1 MNSLAHGPKYY
12 SWLPNHQ
19 IWKHKGEEYRIY
31 GGGGWEWVSQ
41 NRKRKLLDPIT
52 KDERAAKIRK
62 FEKTFDLAL
71 KRKLSKKH
79 KMALQEKKLKMSKSG
94 EAQPSSTS
102 QTRVGSTVST
112 AKSRGGPMVNANQIG
127 VNTGQTQVATSVK
140 TPLLANST
148 SAPAAKILNTAT
160 VAGQSLTTTVSSSG
174 QIVSTSATTGHLATN
189 TVVPSTNSITTTAAC
204 ITTNVVTSHLS
215 VSTGVSPTKGLTNT
229 TSGGQSLVTTSSLPN
244 QKITYETPG
253 QTSCSTLP
261 PSQTTLLSTA
271 QNVVTSQI
279 PSSQERVST
288 TMSTGQHTNTTVQ
301 TTLTP
306 VNTVATSA
314 TLLTQQQATSTSV
327 IPIATTTATGSGGSR
342 EAKIIPTSMV
352 GDGRPSPVKTLP
364 LTSTIA
370 PPTMTPP
377 IHPEASTA
385 SSNVPLVAPP
395 VQSSIPTI
403 TSTVTSSTVA
413 VCSTSTV
420 MATNTNNSE
429 ATSSN
434 ASVSIRG
441 QSCTPSKVSIQST
454 STSNPLVTTCNA
466 TVEATTVLP
475 MSSTTNTRMSPVTT
489 AILPILLTT
498 NTTMSPVTTTVLPMS
513 STTNTS
519 MSSEPTTVL
528 STSSTTNTTMS
539 SNVTLL
545 NANVSTTYCTLPPVS
560 STLPA
565 MIFDEPAETPPPI
578 VVNVPSNT
586 SMASSVAGLDTCV
599 PDASVSSDESAGNN
613 CGRLNEEPA
622 TNKLCTSDPS
632 VDMLEKNNTDNTS
645 SSQTLCAISDSD
657 TKDKPLDSNTDKN
670 INDIQSSHSTQP
682 ISLSSV
688 AALPLNQSAA
698 QCRGAEE
705 SMDVDTVDNN
715 RPPVKSL
722 GTTVDG
728 CDKAML
734 EGKITSD
741 IQVVVKDGREDEEQS
756 SLNDNKD
763 VTSGKSDA
771 TNENCATV
779 ENMQVDDPKDNDTN
793 RDELT
798 TSGHGGGSNAKPTI
812 NTEIQTGTSSQVQD
826 KVKNIIPNDN
836 KPTTASNTDEPT
848 SVSSNAAIAKT
859 PEQNTPT
866 STSTQVTQ
874 STSSA
879 TQDTASQVSTTTS
892 QVSASA
898 PQSAVSTSKPPTSQ
912 VTTSQVTT
920 SQVPGKSLNSSAS
933 QNVAAPSQ
941 VPTSASQST
950 TAALSSVSTV
960 RIETTGGVGLNNL
973 TPEKVLKFI
982 ADELMKE
989 SDAGKAL
996 LTGVAASISTSEGKV
1011 IIKPE
1016 PTATSTA
1023 GVKGEPI
1030 KPVSMMTTPGV
1041 QSSAPVRLI
1050 LQTVPGHTVV
1060 PGGIPTSRI
1069 QVLKT
1074 GPQVVHTGVS
1084 QGKPLTPIAP
1094 AQRIVISNLPSGT
1107 VLGSQGQ
1114 LLAKQGQVLGAQNIS
1129 GTKVIRMTIPR
1140 AKGSTPVASTAKV
1153 VTPSKPSTPATTTS
1167 SKAPVTPKAPTPTV
1181 TLKPAMDNF
1190 PMRHPV
1196 IKDPKILIN
1205 MNLKKWKRRSSRK
1218 SIFVVDKNV
1227 VRSLAR
1233 KGGLKE
1239 VQGFHYNTKWNS
1251 LNYPQDFPRPSFMTA
1266 WRYRT
1271 QSIRTL
1277 AAAAIQTRILN
1288 ASMKWDEMNIR
1299 PPRGSSNTLKTS
1311 SGKHL

>member
-1 MNSLAHGPKYY
+1 M
-12 SWLPNHQ
+12 
-19 IWKHKGEEYRIY
+19 
-31 GGGGWEWVSQ
+31 SQ

-62 FEKTFDLAL
+62 FAKTFDLAL

-79 KMALQEKKLKMSKSG
+79 KMALQEKKLKISKSG
-94 EAQPSSTS
+94 EAQASSTS
-102 QTRVGSTVST
+102 QTRVGNTVST

-148 SAPAAKILNTAT
+148 SVPAAKILNTAT
-160 VAGQSLTTTVSSSG
+160 VAGQSLTTTVSASG
-174 QIVSTSATTGHLATN
+174 QIVSTSATTGRLAAN
-189 TVVPSTNSITTTAAC
+189 TIVPSTNSITTTAPC

-215 VSTGVSPTKGLTNT
+215 ASTGVSPTKGLTNT

-244 QKITYETPG
+244 KKITYETPG

-271 QNVVTSQI
+271 QNMVTSQI

-306 VNTVATSA
+306 VNTIATSA

-327 IPIATTTATGSGGSR
+327 IPIATTTATGSGGLC
-342 EAKIIPTSMV
+342 EAKIISTSMV
-352 GDGRPSPVKTLP
+352 GDGRPSPVKTLTI
-364 LTSTIA
+364 TSTIA

-385 SSNVPLVAPP
+385 SSNVPLVVPP

-429 ATSSN
+429 ETSSN
-434 ASVSIRG
+434 ASVSISG
-441 QSCTPSKVSIQST
+441 HSCTPSKVSIQST

-475 MSSTTNTRMSPVTT
+475 MSSTTNT
-489 AILPILLTT
+489 
-498 NTTMSPVTTTVLPMS
+498 
-513 STTNTS
+513 S
-519 MSSEPTTVL
+519 MSSEPITVL

-565 MIFDEPAETPPPI
+565 MIFDEPVETPPPI

-586 SMASSVAGLDTCV
+586 SMASSVAGLDACV
-599 PDASVSSDESAGNN
+599 PDAQVSSDESAGNN
-613 CGRLNEEPA
+613 CGSLNEEPA

-657 TKDKPLDSNTDKN
+657 TKDKPLDSNTGKN

-688 AALPLNQSAA
+688 AALPLNQSGE

-728 CDKAML
+728 WCDKPML
-734 EGKITSD
+734 ESKITSD
-741 IQVVVKDGREDEEQS
+741 IQVVVKDGRKDEEQS

-771 TNENCATV
+771 TNVNCATV

-826 KVKNIIPNDN
+826 KAKNIIPNDN

-892 QVSASA
+892 QISASA
-898 PQSAVSTSKPPTSQ
+898 PQPVVSTSKPPTSQ

-920 SQVPGKSLNSSAS
+920 SQIPGKSSNSSAS
-933 QNVAAPSQ
+933 QDVAAPSQ

-950 TAALSSVSTV
+950 AAPLSSVSTV

-1107 VLGSQGQ
+1107 VLGSQGK

-1167 SKAPVTPKAPTPTV
+1167 SKAPVTPKAPTQTV